1 MSGGGGSP
9 ATGAFPHP
17 FGGGGGASAGGGFNP
32 QMLPGLLAGI
42 FGGPHTQMQPPG
54 HAQPQ
59 SNPNAQYHA
68 SPAAGAQIQQ
78 LLSGQ
83 AQSPFQS
90 TSPGVNP
97 AMMTPGMIMARGM
110 VPTTK
115 EGGAQGLPVGGFF
128 GGGANRSPI
137 GDIAGALA
145 LGLPISDES
154 WRSAGYGAGGSSL
167 I

>member
-1 MSGGGGSP
+1 MGG
-9 ATGAFPHP
+9 
-17 FGGGGGASAGGGFNP
+17 
-32 QMLPGLLAGI
+32 M
-42 FGGPHTQMQPPG
+42 FGGPQMQMQPHG
-54 HAQPQ
+54 QVQPQ
-59 SNPNAQYHA
+59 QGGGQYQA
-68 SPAAGAQIQQ
+68 SPAAATQIQQ

-97 AMMTPGMIMARGM
+97 ANMTPGMIMARGM

-115 EGGAQGLPVGGFF
+115 EGGAQGPPGGFF
-128 GGGANRSPI
+128 GGLMGGSNRSPI